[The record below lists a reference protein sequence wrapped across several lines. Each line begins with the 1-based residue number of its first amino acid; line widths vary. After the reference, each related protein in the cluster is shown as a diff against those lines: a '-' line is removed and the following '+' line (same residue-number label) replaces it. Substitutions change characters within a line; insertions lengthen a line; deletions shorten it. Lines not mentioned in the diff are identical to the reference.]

1 MHAKGLFVDEEKSS
15 DLLEHFGITTVET
28 MSAGCVPIVINRG
41 QPEIVKEGTG
51 YVWYTLEQLA
61 RYTEEFA
68 KDSKKYNQ
76 F

>member
-51 YVWYTLEQLA
+51 YVWYTLE
-61 RYTEEFA
+61 
-68 KDSKKYNQ
+68 
-76 F
+76 